1 MSDINVPV
9 NEEEAAKMISNLTNE
24 AYEKIRA
31 AEAIAEKFEI
41 AFDFSVTYGMG
52 GYFDGRDGE
61 WQPSSHG
68 C

>member
-1 MSDINVPV
+1 MSIDIIPTNDK
-9 NEEEAAKMISNLTNE
+9 EAAEIISALTAE

-31 AEAIAEKFEI
+31 AETIAEKFEI
-41 AFDFSVTYGMG
+41 DFDFSVTYGMG

-61 WQPSSHG
+61 WQPSSQS